1 MKSRTNPA
9 GDAAQFVRASAA
21 ADREAAIERQ
31 LRWRMGL
38 AGSLI
43 LVLSATLPLLDYLAP
58 LEDAASASPQY
69 TEPVPV
75 RRKDPPPLPPAP
87 SPADTPTVVPVIAEP
102 QATGAAIEASL
113 ASTETPSA
121 PVAGLAADT
130 PVATADLPSRLR
142 SGPRLQTSLLADGR
156 RAEELQASLAQA
168 GIPASVETR
177 LQVGPFRTRTEAEAA
192 RREIQ
197 KRGIDAVILPGHG
210 DKP

>member
-21 ADREAAIERQ
+21 ADRQSATERQ

-38 AGSLI
+38 AGLLI

-58 LEDAASASPQY
+58 PEDPASASPQY

-87 SPADTPTVVPVIAEP
+87 SPAETPTVVPVIAEP

-113 ASTETPSA
+113 ASTQTASA
-121 PVAGLAADT
+121 PGAGLAADT
-130 PVATADLPSRLR
+130 PVAAVDSPSRPL
-142 SGPRLQTSLLADGR
+142 SGLRLQTSWLPDGR

-177 LQVGPFRTRTEAEAA
+177 LQVGPFRTRTEAAA
-192 RREIQ
+192 VRREIQ
-197 KRGIDAVILPGHG
+197 KRGIDAVILPSNGG
-210 DKP
+210 KP